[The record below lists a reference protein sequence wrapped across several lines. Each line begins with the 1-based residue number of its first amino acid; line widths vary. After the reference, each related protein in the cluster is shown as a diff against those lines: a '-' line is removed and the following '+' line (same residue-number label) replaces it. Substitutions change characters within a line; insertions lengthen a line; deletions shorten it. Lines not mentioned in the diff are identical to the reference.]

1 MSLSELVVPV
11 LLCFTACYALG
22 KRVDV
27 YTALTRGAEE
37 GLNVL
42 VHILP
47 SLIALLTALTIVIGM
62 RMMGS
67 MLISSLIIFP
77 ALCSMRVFKSFR
89 AVVVCAGA
97 LSVVCFCTGLIASYL
112 LSTPVGASVVLC
124 NLLVFLLCCLA
135 GRR

>member
-1 MSLSELVVPV
+1 
-11 LLCFTACYALG
+11 
-22 KRVDV
+22 
-27 YTALTRGAEE
+27 
-37 GLNVL
+37 
-42 VHILP
+42 
-47 SLIALLTALTIVIGM
+47 M
-62 RMMGS
+62 RMMGA

-77 ALCSMRVFKSFR
+77 ALSAMRIFKSFR